1 MADHPD
7 PRHLDV
13 IGRAFDAIAAG
24 DADALVTNYTED
36 YFLELPYADPPK
48 VVVGREEVRE
58 YLRAAFGVF
67 RFRLFIDEVFPTAD
81 PDMVVV
87 EYTSEGEVVATGA
100 PYENRY
106 VGLFWFRE
114 GLICRLREYYNPL
127 LSARSLSAR
136 PAEPATEG

>member
-1 MADHPD
+1 MADHTD

-24 DADALVTNYTED
+24 DADALVTNYTDD
-36 YFLELPYADPPK
+36 YFHELPYADPPK

-67 RFRLFIDEVFPTAD
+67 RFRLIIDEVFPTGD

-100 PYENRY
+100 PYRNTY
-106 VGLFWFRE
+106 IGLFWFRE
-114 GLICRLREYYNPL
+114 GQICRLREYYNPV
-127 LSARSLSAR
+127 LSARSLAAR
-136 PAEPATEG
+136 GKGDS

>member
-1 MADHPD
+1 MAAPVD

-48 VVVGREEVRE
+48 VVIGRDEVRE
-58 YLRAAFGVF
+58 YLRAALGVF
-67 RFRLFIDEVFPTAD
+67 RFRLVIEEAFPAAD
-81 PDMVVV
+81 DLVVL
-87 EYTSEGEVVATGA
+87 EYTSTGEVVATGA
-100 PYENRY
+100 PYQNRY
-106 VGLFWFRE
+106 VGLFWFRD

-127 LSARSLSAR
+127 LSARSLAA
-136 PAEPATEG
+136 PPPATG

>member
-1 MADHPD
+1 MVDHAD

-24 DADALVTNYTED
+24 DADALVTNSTDD

-67 RFRLFIDEVFPTAD
+67 RFRLVVEEVFVTAD
-81 PDMVVV
+81 PDMVVA
-87 EYTSEGEVVATGA
+87 EYSSEGQVVATGA
-100 PYENRY
+100 SY
-106 VGLFWFRE
+106 VNKYIGLFWFR
-114 GLICRLREYYNPL
+114 
-127 LSARSLSAR
+127 
-136 PAEPATEG
+136 

>member
-1 MADHPD
+1 MADHTD

-24 DADALVTNYTED
+24 DADELVTNYTDD

-48 VVVGREEVRE
+48 VVVGRDEVRE

-67 RFRLFIDEVFPTAD
+67 RFRLIIDEVFPTGD

-100 PYENRY
+100 PYRNSY
-106 VGLFWFRE
+106 IGLYWFRE
-114 GLICRLREYYNPL
+114 GQICRLREYYNPV
-127 LSARSLSAR
+127 LSARSLAAR
-136 PAEPATEG
+136 GKGDS